1 MRRSRHQRGRRRA
14 PLHCVVP
21 SRSTGPGRHHP
32 GRGCY
37 LAVAMVDR
45 RAADC
50 SEPRQHLGHRPRPA
64 TTSTESAPP
73 AEPANGRASARGGA
87 QPRQSRDHPSR
98 DHEEARVTNG
108 STNHGGGR
116 RRPGCRCRARRVLLV
131 DETVSSAPTP
141 PSPRSRRQWTPRSP
155 ATWTR
160 CVPAP
165 TQSRWWSKGFRS
177 HSADTGSPPEEL
189 DGSRYKK
196 TSPCDRLEPRS
207 WAAPRPTPGSH
218 AGQGARHRRAH
229 RLWIGVQP
237 RVSRR
242 GHPVPCSAIR
252 FQALLGCRPVK
263 SYLSTIRSATRCGWS
278 TWT

>member
-1 MRRSRHQRGRRRA
+1 MKK
-14 PLHCVVP
+14 
-21 SRSTGPGRHHP
+21 
-32 GRGCY
+32 
-37 LAVAMVDR
+37 LALLTAALTMVAV
-45 RAADC
+45 
-50 SEPRQHLGHRPRPA
+50 
-64 TTSTESAPP
+64 
-73 AEPANGRASARGGA
+73 GGA
-87 QPRQSRDHPSR
+87 
-98 DHEEARVTNG
+98 
-108 STNHGGGR
+108 
-116 RRPGCRCRARRVLLV
+116 PGCRRGARWVLLV
-131 DETVSSAPTP
+131 DDDGEQYPK
-141 PSPRSRRQWTPRSP
+141 RRLHHGPGGSGRRAAQQPGQG
-155 ATWTR
+155 

-165 TQSRWWSKGFRS
+165 TKSRWWSKGFRS

-252 FQALLGCRPVK
+252 CQALLGCPPVN
-263 SYLSTIRSATRCGWS
+263 SYPSAIRSATRCGWS